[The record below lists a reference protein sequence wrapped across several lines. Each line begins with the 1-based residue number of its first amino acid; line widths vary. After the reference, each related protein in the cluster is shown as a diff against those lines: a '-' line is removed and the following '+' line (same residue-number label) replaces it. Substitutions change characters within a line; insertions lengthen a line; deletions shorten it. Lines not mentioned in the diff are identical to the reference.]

1 MQLMCVV
8 PYNIRVLFINFTRII
23 KHLKLHKLYYVCVC
37 VCVCVGG

>member
-23 KHLKLHKLYYVCVC
+23 KHLKLHKVVLCVC
-37 VCVCVGG
+37 VCVCGGGW